1 MSALLLTT
9 AEEVSAL
16 VSLQAQFSTALIT
29 PHLKRAQRDFVRS
42 AIGRD
47 LLERLTDHIETP
59 ESNPETI
66 DELLELVQEAL
77 AHRAVLLALP
87 YLTIDI
93 SNAGLQI
100 PQGEGYR
107 PPYMWQVG
115 DLSSALDAASMNAIE
130 EVYTFLE
137 EHEADFPEWVDSAEC
152 TLYNDTLIRNAR
164 EFSKHYSIAD
174 SRVTFLDLKPSIRSA
189 QTLLLGN
196 RIGQDFLADLLAHQD
211 SSDDD
216 AALDT
221 ALEKFRP
228 ALAHLAISEAKGL
241 VFRYS
246 NGALLST
253 RLNPNANTKQSVSD
267 DRLAHDMLGTIRQK
281 AFDQGMAFIAVGLA
295 WCNANADDLPESFT
309 EGPGYSAPDDDVET
323 IVNARLISNDGGM
336 ML

>member
-42 AIGRD
+42 ASGRD
-47 LLERLTDHIETP
+47 LRERVTDDIERP

-115 DLSSALDAASMNAIE
+115 DLSSALDAAIPAAPGANTAPAAAPAAAAPAAPRIDEAELARRE
-130 EVYTFLE
+130 E
-137 EHEADFPEWVDSAEC
+137 EARRQAE
-152 TLYNDTLIRNAR
+152 LIRRQEEELAEKRRQR
-164 EFSKHYSIAD
+164 E
-174 SRVTFLDLKPSIRSA
+174 
-189 QTLLLGN
+189 
-196 RIGQDFLADLLAHQD
+196 
-211 SSDDD
+211 
-216 AALDT
+216 
-221 ALEKFRP
+221 
-228 ALAHLAISEAKGL
+228 EAE
-241 VFRYS
+241 
-246 NGALLST
+246 A
-253 RLNPNANTKQSVSD
+253 
-267 DRLAHDMLGTIRQK
+267 RQK
-281 AFDQGMAFIAVGLA
+281 AEADAADRAAEQAAQQAADLADAQQRIERLDRTWQQRAAWSGGSLDPALGFDAQEPAAQRFTVRLQSGGAEFQEKLPRVDHIGPVGGQGQGPDRLDRPGREPTGPQRPPVPAPAARGRRA
-295 WCNANADDLPESFT
+295 PAAESW
-309 EGPGYSAPDDDVET
+309 V
-323 IVNARLISNDGGM
+323 RRR
-336 ML
+336 